1 MAQVQK
7 SAAAVVVQTP
17 TVVAGT
23 SRGQC
28 SNTYYC
34 QEGEYSKL
42 MEILREKLM
51 KTRKETEDWAN
62 SRRRVVRE
70 SEERL
75 KDMTKVCYA
84 VVLVIRFKYYKA
96 KAVEKGGLALNTKY
110 SRTAR
115 RCDDDSFSSIS
126 FSCPAGKRRAGK
138 GTTC

>member
-1 MAQVQK
+1 MTQVQK

-28 SNTYYC
+28 SNTYYY

-42 MEILREKLM
+42 MVDLREKLM

-62 SRRRVVRE
+62 SRRRVVKE

-75 KDMTKVCYA
+75 KDGMKVCYA

-96 KAVEKGGLALNTKY
+96 KAV
-110 SRTAR
+110 
-115 RCDDDSFSSIS
+115 
-126 FSCPAGKRRAGK
+126 
-138 GTTC
+138 